1 MTDAWKRSLQS
12 SEKNAK
18 MRETRT
24 DPQQRFSP
32 YEFGLFSSGVWLQ
45 FLEHLKSR
53 QTKKAANN
61 LWHLWHKISFLSF
74 KDYF

>member
-1 MTDAWKRSLQS
+1 MVLDFSLL
-12 SEKNAK
+12 KKTLTLA
-18 MRETRT
+18 
-24 DPQQRFSP
+24 
-32 YEFGLFSSGVWLQ
+32 EFHWFQHCASITLMYCD
-45 FLEHLKSR
+45 LKLR